1 MPGKRAMVEK
11 GFLMSRFIIDTRELK
26 LEALRRF
33 LREKPEVALAAE
45 VMERVE
51 KGRRVIRD
59 IIDTGK
65 TVYGVTTGFGK
76 FADVRIPR
84 EQTRELQKRLVLSH
98 AAGVGE
104 PLEPDIV
111 RLMML
116 LKIKN
121 LSQGYSG
128 VRPQPVRL
136 LVDMLNRDILPVIPG
151 KGSVGASGDLAPL
164 AHMALALI
172 GEGEVHVLGKGEV
185 RKVPAARALEQAGLT
200 PLQLEEK
207 EGLAL
212 LNGTQFI
219 QANGIMALLRGEN
232 LLKSADVIGA
242 VSLEGL
248 LGTLTAFD
256 ARIQDIRGHRGQQ
269 KVAGN
274 IRTILKNSPIVA
286 SHKDSDHRVQDA
298 YCLRCI
304 PQVHGA
310 IRDGFD
316 HVKEVFEREMNG
328 VTDNPL
334 VFPGNGDV
342 LSGGNFHGEPV
353 ALAADYL
360 GILMAELAS
369 ISERRIEHMMD
380 PSMNE
385 MAGFLT
391 SEGGLNSGFMIAHV
405 TAAALVSENKV
416 LAHPASVDSIP
427 TSANK
432 EDHVSMGAHAA
443 RKALTIVE
451 NGEYVLAIEL
461 LCALQALDFRKPLAP
476 APATK
481 LLYDHVRAAIPFWDK
496 DRQMNID
503 VEKAVGILR
512 RGEVTAVTQ
521 QGCDGKI
528 L

>member
-1 MPGKRAMVEK
+1 
-11 GFLMSRFIIDTRELK
+11 MSRFLLDGQDFSLEMLEGYLRDRPVVVLSDEVIDNIN
-26 LEALRRF
+26 
-33 LREKPEVALAAE
+33 
-45 VMERVE
+45 
-51 KGRRVIRD
+51 KGRQVIKD
-59 IIDTGK
+59 IIARDSV
-65 TVYGVTTGFGK
+65 VYGVTTGFGK

-84 EQTRELQKRLVLSH
+84 EKARELQKRLVLSH

-104 PLEPDIV
+104 PFADDIT
-111 RLMML
+111 RLMLL

-128 VRPQPVRL
+128 VRPELVRFL
-136 LVDMLNRDILPVIPG
+136 TEMLNRDILPVIPE

-164 AHMALALI
+164 AHMTLPLI
-172 GEGEVHVLGKGEV
+172 GEGDVFVFNGGQK
-185 RKVPAARALEQAGLT
+185 RRVPAKEALKQAGMR
-200 PLQLEEK
+200 PLELEEK

-212 LNGTQFI
+212 LNGTQAI
-219 QANGIMALLRGEN
+219 QANAVFALIRAGN

-242 VSLEGL
+242 ASLEGL

-256 ARIQDIRGHRGQQ
+256 ARIQQIRRHEGQQ
-269 KVAGN
+269 KVARN
-274 IRTILKNSPIVA
+274 FRNLLADSPIVA

-310 IRDGFD
+310 IRDGFEY
-316 HVKEVFEREMNG
+316 VQSVFEREMNG

-334 VFPGNGDV
+334 VFPDNGDV

-391 SEGGLNSGFMIAHV
+391 TEGGLNSGFMIAHV

-432 EDHVSMGAHAA
+432 EDHVSMGTHAA
-443 RKALTIVE
+443 RKALSIVE
-451 NGEYVLAIEL
+451 NAEYVLAIEL
-461 LCALQALDFRKPLAP
+461 LCALQALDFRKPLSP
-476 APATK
+476 AKATRA
-481 LLYDHVRAAIPFWDK
+481 LHEYVRKSIPFWDR
-496 DRQMNID
+496 DRQMNLD
-503 VEKAVGILR
+503 MEKAVMMLR
-512 RGEVTAVTQ
+512 RGEVLAVAR
-521 QGCDGKI
+521 QGCDDEI
-528 L
+528 V